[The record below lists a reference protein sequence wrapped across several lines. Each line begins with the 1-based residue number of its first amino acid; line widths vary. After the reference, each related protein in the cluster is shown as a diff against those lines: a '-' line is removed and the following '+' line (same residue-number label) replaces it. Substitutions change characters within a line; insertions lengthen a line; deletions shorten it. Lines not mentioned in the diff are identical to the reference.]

1 MRSPTCPS
9 LLSAPSAIVQPSG
22 TVCILYPRHASSDLP
37 SNRWRQGAAANA
49 ECGVRNAEWSA
60 ECGMRNAESNA
71 EWNAEW
77 NAESNAE
84 SNAEWGMRAESEW
97 GMRAESAGK
106 SGAVKPQSRPAR
118 QQVVKVRRI
127 DRRLCDG
134 RPFAVRAF

>member
-1 MRSPTCPS
+1 MRSPTWPS

-37 SNRWRQGAAANA
+37 SNRRRQGAAAAANA

-71 EWNAEW
+71 ESNV
-77 NAESNAE
+77 ESNAE
-84 SNAEWGMRAESEW
+84 SNADSNAEWV
-97 GMRAESAGK
+97 MRAESAGK

-118 QQVVKVRRI
+118 QQVVKVRLI

-134 RPFAVRAF
+134 RPSAVRAF